1 MSCTLLV
8 QSLYTKIMVHHYHLL
23 GAPQA
28 KNLVHY
34 NHVSLKPSF
43 PLLTRKHNTLLSCNT
58 VIEQNN
64 VFFVLLRKWS
74 NGWPVSSVGKWG
86 RQKPRLRAQKSWD
99 VPTLFEN
106 QTKSVN
112 VCFRNI
118 QRLHGPSF
126 ERTFPDAPFEQ
137 TNEIT
142 RFCFPDA
149 PFEKQTKIHVFR
161 ISDAPLEKTNENAR
175 FRFPDAPF
183 EKVNENA
190 RFPLFRCSVRK
201 NKRQRAFPA
210 SQMPRSK
217 NTRKCAFPL
226 FELR

>member
-1 MSCTLLV
+1 MGDAKFYV

-126 ERTFPDAPFEQ
+126 ERTFPDAPFE
-137 TNEIT
+137 
-142 RFCFPDA
+142 
-149 PFEKQTKIHVFR
+149 
-161 ISDAPLEKTNENAR
+161 
-175 FRFPDAPF
+175 
-183 EKVNENA
+183 KVNENA

-201 NKRQRAFPA
+201 KQTT
-210 SQMPRSK
+210 
-217 NTRKCAFPL
+217 TRVSRFSDVSLKKHTKMCISPFWTQINDENVVQCFTTKHCCVTTSGGPKCKKH
-226 FELR
+226 